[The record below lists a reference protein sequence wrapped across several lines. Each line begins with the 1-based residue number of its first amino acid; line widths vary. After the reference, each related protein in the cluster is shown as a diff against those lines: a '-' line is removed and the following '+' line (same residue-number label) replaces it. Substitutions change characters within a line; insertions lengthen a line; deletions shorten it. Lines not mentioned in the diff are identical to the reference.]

1 MDVILLQDVETLG
14 TAGDIV
20 KVKPGYA
27 RNYLFP
33 RGFALRSSKR
43 NRAVAEEKKRN
54 VEMRTNRLEQA
65 NRSLANKI
73 SKTELTFEMQVGDE
87 EKMFGAVTTKDIQAA
102 LEEKGISI
110 DRSALM
116 LEESIKALG
125 IYHLPVKLA
134 GEHTAEILAE
144 LGIKPAAAQ

>member
-1 MDVILLQDVETLG
+1 MDVILLQDVQALG

-27 RNYLFP
+27 RNYLLP
-33 RGFALRSSKR
+33 RGYALRSSKR

-54 VEMRTNRLEQA
+54 IEINFKRLEKT
-65 NRSLANKI
+65 NKSLANKI

-102 LEEKGISI
+102 LKEKGISI
-110 DRSALM
+110 DRSALI
-116 LEESIKALG
+116 LDESIKSLS
-125 IYHLPVKLA
+125 IYHIPINLSSEL
-134 GEHTAEILAE
+134 ETEIKIYV
-144 LGIKPAAAQ
+144 IKN

>member
-1 MDVILLQDVETLG
+1 MDVILLQDVQTLG

-43 NRAVAEEKKRN
+43 NRAVVEEKKRN
-54 VEMRTNRLEQA
+54 IEMSSKRIEQA
-65 NRSLANKI
+65 NMSLVNKI
-73 SKTELTFEMQVGDE
+73 SKIELTFEMQVGDE
-87 EKMFGAVTTKDIQAA
+87 EKMFGAVTTKDIQTA

-116 LEESIKALG
+116 LDESIKALG
-125 IYHLPVKLA
+125 IYHIPVNLA
-134 GEHTAEILAE
+134 GELTAEIKIYV
-144 LGIKPAAAQ
+144 IKI

>member
-1 MDVILLQDVETLG
+1 MDVILLQDVQALG

-54 VEMRTNRLEQA
+54 IEMSSKRIEQA
-65 NRSLANKI
+65 NISLVNKI
-73 SKTELTFEMQVGDE
+73 SKIELTFEMQVGDE
-87 EKMFGAVTTKDIQAA
+87 EKMFGAVTTKDILTA
-102 LEEKGISI
+102 LKEKGISI
-110 DRSALM
+110 DRSALI
-116 LEESIKALG
+116 LDESIKALG
-125 IYHLPVKLA
+125 IYHIPINLSGGL
-134 GEHTAEILAE
+134 TTEIKIYV
-144 LGIKPAAAQ
+144 IKT

>member
-1 MDVILLQDVETLG
+1 MDVILLQDVQTLG
-14 TAGDIV
+14 AAGDIV

-54 VEMRTNRLEQA
+54 IEMSSKRIEQA
-65 NRSLANKI
+65 NISLVNKI
-73 SKTELTFEMQVGDE
+73 SKIELTFEMQVGDE
-87 EKMFGAVTTKDIQAA
+87 EKMFGAVTTKDIQTA

-110 DRSALM
+110 ERSALM
-116 LEESIKALG
+116 LDESIKALG
-125 IYHLPVKLA
+125 IYHIPINLA
-134 GEHTAEILAE
+134 DELTAEIKIYV
-144 LGIKPAAAQ
+144 IKI

>member
-1 MDVILLQDVETLG
+1 MDVILLQDVQTLG
-14 TAGDIV
+14 TAGNIV

-33 RGFALRSSKR
+33 RGFALRSSNR

-54 VEMRTNRLEQA
+54 VEMRAKRLEQA
-65 NRSLANKI
+65 NQTLANKI

-87 EKMFGAVTTKDIQAA
+87 EKMFGTVTTRDIQTA

-116 LEESIKALG
+116 LNESIKALG
-125 IYHLPVKLA
+125 IYHIPVSLS
-134 GEHTAEILAE
+134 GDLTAEIKIYV
-144 LGIKPAAAQ
+144 IKT

>member
-1 MDVILLQDVETLG
+1 MDVILLKDVQTLG

-43 NRAVAEEKKRN
+43 NRAVAEEKQRNIEMSSKR
-54 VEMRTNRLEQA
+54 LQQA
-65 NRSLANKI
+65 NMSLANKI
-73 SKTELTFEMQVGDE
+73 SKIELTFEMQVGDE
-87 EKMFGAVTTKDIQAA
+87 EKMFGAVTTKDIQTA

-116 LEESIKALG
+116 LDESIKALG
-125 IYHLPVKLA
+125 IYHVPVNLA
-134 GEHTAEILAE
+134 GELTAEIKIYV
-144 LGIKPAAAQ
+144 IKT

>member
-1 MDVILLQDVETLG
+1 MDVILLQDIQTLG
-14 TAGDIV
+14 TEGDIV

-43 NRAVAEEKKRN
+43 NRSVAEEKKRN
-54 VEMRTNRLEQA
+54 IEMGSKRLEQA
-65 NRSLANKI
+65 NKSLANKI

-87 EKMFGAVTTKDIQAA
+87 EKMFGTVTTRDIQTA

-116 LEESIKALG
+116 LNESIKALG
-125 IYHLPVKLA
+125 IYHIPVNLA
-134 GEHTAEILAE
+134 GELTPEIKIYV
-144 LGIKPAAAQ
+144 IKT

>member
-1 MDVILLQDVETLG
+1 MDVILLQDIQTLG

-54 VEMRTNRLEQA
+54 IEMSSKRLKQA
-65 NRSLANKI
+65 NKSLANKI
-73 SKTELTFEMQVGDE
+73 SKIELTFEMKVGDE
-87 EKMFGAVTTKDIQAA
+87 EKMFGTVTTRDIQTA

-116 LEESIKALG
+116 LNESIKALG
-125 IYHLPVKLA
+125 IYHIPVSLT
-134 GEHTAEILAE
+134 GDLTAEIKIYV
-144 LGIKPAAAQ
+144 IKT

>member
-1 MDVILLQDVETLG
+1 MDVILLQDIQTLG

-43 NRAVAEEKKRN
+43 NRAVSEEKKRN
-54 VEMRTNRLEQA
+54 IEMSSKRIERENM
-65 NRSLANKI
+65 SLVNKI
-73 SKTELTFEMQVGDE
+73 SKIELTFEMQVGDE
-87 EKMFGAVTTKDIQAA
+87 EKMFGTVTTKDIQTA

-116 LEESIKALG
+116 LDESIKALG
-125 IYHLPVKLA
+125 IYHIPVNLA
-134 GEHTAEILAE
+134 GELTAEIKIYV
-144 LGIKPAAAQ
+144 IKT

>member
-1 MDVILLQDVETLG
+1 MDVILLQDVQALG

-43 NRAVAEEKKRN
+43 NRAVVEEKKRN
-54 VEMRTNRLEQA
+54 IEMSSKRIEQA
-65 NRSLANKI
+65 NMSLVNKI
-73 SKTELTFEMQVGDE
+73 SKIELTFEMQVGDE
-87 EKMFGAVTTKDIQAA
+87 EKMFGTVTTKDIQTA

-116 LEESIKALG
+116 LDESIKALG
-125 IYHLPVKLA
+125 IYHIPVNLA
-134 GEHTAEILAE
+134 GELTAEIKIYV
-144 LGIKPAAAQ
+144 IKT

>member
-1 MDVILLQDVETLG
+1 MDVILLQDVQALG

-43 NRAVAEEKKRN
+43 NRAVVEEKKRN
-54 VEMRTNRLEQA
+54 IEMSSKRIEQA
-65 NRSLANKI
+65 NISLVNKI
-73 SKTELTFEMQVGDE
+73 SKIELTFEMQVGDE
-87 EKMFGAVTTKDIQAA
+87 EKMFGAVTTKDIQTA

-116 LEESIKALG
+116 LDESIKALG
-125 IYHLPVKLA
+125 IYHIPINLA
-134 GEHTAEILAE
+134 GELTAEIKIYV
-144 LGIKPAAAQ
+144 IKI

>member
-1 MDVILLQDVETLG
+1 MDVILLQDIQTLG

-54 VEMRTNRLEQA
+54 IEMSSKRLKQA
-65 NRSLANKI
+65 NKSLANKI
-73 SKTELTFEMQVGDE
+73 SKIELTFEMKVGDE
-87 EKMFGAVTTKDIQAA
+87 EKMFGTVTTRDIQTA
-102 LEEKGISI
+102 LEEKGISL

-116 LEESIKALG
+116 LNESIKALG
-125 IYHLPVKLA
+125 IYHIPVSLS
-134 GEHTAEILAE
+134 GDLTAEIKIYV
-144 LGIKPAAAQ
+144 IKT

>member
-1 MDVILLQDVETLG
+1 MDVILLQDVQTLG

-54 VEMRTNRLEQA
+54 IEMSSKRIEQV
-65 NRSLANKI
+65 NMSLANKI
-73 SKTELTFEMQVGDE
+73 SKIELTFEMQVGDE
-87 EKMFGAVTTKDIQAA
+87 EKMFGTVTTKDIQTA

-116 LEESIKALG
+116 LDGAIKALG
-125 IYHLPVKLA
+125 IYHIPVNLA
-134 GEHTAEILAE
+134 GEFTAEIKIYV
-144 LGIKPAAAQ
+144 IKT

>member
-1 MDVILLQDVETLG
+1 MDVILLQDVQTLG

-43 NRAVAEEKKRN
+43 NRSVAEEKKRN
-54 VEMRTNRLEQA
+54 IEMGSKRLEQA
-65 NRSLANKI
+65 NKSLANKI

-87 EKMFGAVTTKDIQAA
+87 EKMFGTVTTRDIQTA

-116 LEESIKALG
+116 LNESIKALG
-125 IYHLPVKLA
+125 IYHIPVSLT
-134 GEHTAEILAE
+134 GDLTAEIKIYV
-144 LGIKPAAAQ
+144 IKT

>member
-1 MDVILLQDVETLG
+1 MDVILLQDVQALG

-43 NRAVAEEKKRN
+43 NRAVVEEKKRN
-54 VEMRTNRLEQA
+54 IEMSSKRIEQA
-65 NRSLANKI
+65 NMSLVNKI
-73 SKTELTFEMQVGDE
+73 SKIELTFEMQVGDE
-87 EKMFGAVTTKDIQAA
+87 EKMFGTVTTKDIQTA

-116 LEESIKALG
+116 LDESIKALG
-125 IYHLPVKLA
+125 IYHIPINLA
-134 GEHTAEILAE
+134 GELTAEIKIYV
-144 LGIKPAAAQ
+144 IKI

>member
-14 TAGDIV
+14 TAGNIV

-33 RGFALRSSKR
+33 RGFALRSSNR

-54 VEMRTNRLEQA
+54 VEMRAKRLEQA
-65 NRSLANKI
+65 NQTLANKI
-73 SKTELTFEMQVGDE
+73 SKTELTFEMKVGDE
-87 EKMFGAVTTKDIQAA
+87 EKMFGTVTTKDIQTA

-116 LEESIKALG
+116 LDESIKALG
-125 IYHLPVKLA
+125 IYHIPVNLA
-134 GEHTAEILAE
+134 GELTAEIKIYV
-144 LGIKPAAAQ
+144 IKI

>member
-1 MDVILLQDVETLG
+1 MDVILLQDVQALG

-43 NRAVAEEKKRN
+43 NRSVAEEKKRN
-54 VEMRTNRLEQA
+54 IEMSSKRLEQA
-65 NRSLANKI
+65 NKSLANKI
-73 SKTELTFEMQVGDE
+73 SKIELTFEMQVGDE
-87 EKMFGAVTTKDIQAA
+87 EKMFGAVTTKDIQTA

-116 LEESIKALG
+116 LDESIKALG
-125 IYHLPVKLA
+125 IYHIPVNLA
-134 GEHTAEILAE
+134 GEFTAEIKIYV
-144 LGIKPAAAQ
+144 IKT

>member
-1 MDVILLQDVETLG
+1 MDVILLQDVQTLG

-43 NRAVAEEKKRN
+43 NRAVVEEKKRN
-54 VEMRTNRLEQA
+54 IEMSSKRIEQE
-65 NRSLANKI
+65 NMSLANKI
-73 SKTELTFEMQVGDE
+73 SKIELTFEMQVGDE
-87 EKMFGAVTTKDIQAA
+87 EKMFGTVTTKDIQTA

-116 LEESIKALG
+116 LDESIKALG
-125 IYHLPVKLA
+125 IYHIPVNLA
-134 GEHTAEILAE
+134 GELTAEIKIYV
-144 LGIKPAAAQ
+144 IKT

>member
-1 MDVILLQDVETLG
+1 
-14 TAGDIV
+14 V

-54 VEMRTNRLEQA
+54 IEMSSKRLKQA
-65 NRSLANKI
+65 NKSLANKI
-73 SKTELTFEMQVGDE
+73 SKIELTFEMKVGDE
-87 EKMFGAVTTKDIQAA
+87 EKMFGTVTTRDIQTA

-116 LEESIKALG
+116 LNESIKALG
-125 IYHLPVKLA
+125 IYHIPVSLT
-134 GEHTAEILAE
+134 GDLTAEIKIYV
-144 LGIKPAAAQ
+144 IKT

>member
-1 MDVILLQDVETLG
+1 MDVILLQDVQALG

-54 VEMRTNRLEQA
+54 IEMSSKRLEQA
-65 NRSLANKI
+65 NMSLVNKI
-73 SKTELTFEMQVGDE
+73 SKIELTFEMQVGDE
-87 EKMFGAVTTKDIQAA
+87 EKMFGAVTTKDIQKA
-102 LEEKGISI
+102 LKEKGISI
-110 DRSALM
+110 DRSALI
-116 LEESIKALG
+116 LDESIKSLG
-125 IYHLPVKLA
+125 IYHIPINLSSEL
-134 GEHTAEILAE
+134 ETEIKIYV
-144 LGIKPAAAQ
+144 IKN